1 MRLLTSC
8 GLRCQHLLLRAHTAP
23 PAAPRVFATATRT
36 PYMVFFEAVELAH
49 HEVSPPKTSRHLRVF
64 PARLESL
71 DCQVNTPNSAP
82 KAAAT
87 SHSFAF
93 V

>member
-1 MRLLTSC
+1 MR
-8 GLRCQHLLLRAHTAP
+8 RCFQHLLLRAHTAP

-49 HEVSPPKTSRHLRVF
+49 HEVSPPKTSRHLRLRCF
-64 PARLESL
+64 RLVWNRSTVKSYTKL
-71 DCQVNTPNSAP
+71 SPQNSR
-82 KAAAT
+82 
-87 SHSFAF
+87 HSPLFCF